1 MRNFLNCLLLVT
13 LMLGGTGKVWAF
25 SLLGP
30 FATYQT
36 PTLNYNGPFTSL
48 QAGGDLGGPMNLGE
62 EYRWGSPVLVYGFDS
77 SFVEYFGPQG
87 VAAVEAAVKIL
98 NDLPSTSA
106 MSGELNE
113 FPLSATR
120 YNYTAQQLR
129 LRDIKSLML
138 STLLQSMGLA
148 CPERYTWTIYQQV
161 PIEGTTPTQYIYS
174 IIQRNFD
181 PVSFRP
187 SPYVNNTLY
196 TYQILQIS
204 ASPDTWDCQEL
215 AVDVANPNVSVI
227 ASAGLQVGAVD
238 PRVIQ
243 QVYGTADLVQSGF
256 GLFYTGL
263 TRDDVGAIRYMYR
276 PQNVNWQS
284 APTGTVGSGA
294 GGSGSASTVSPWSA
308 AGFSVSIPNAA
319 SPWYYYGGISQTN
332 GNISIGNTNF
342 LAVGGRQGPGK
353 VSFVRVDTDPLIG
366 RYLNPVTINY
376 PEIVIGTNGAPV
388 GQVASRTITQPDI
401 LFTAADIGAIPN
413 NAQPYVYAVRGTTF
427 ERVVNPGVGTAFP
440 PDGPGIQQPGIQV
453 VLNKVGPWNLNIRNT
468 DQVAA
473 IKGFVWGSFDG
484 TTNAPI
490 VYPQGVQLQELEARL
505 FP

>member
-1 MRNFLNCLLLVT
+1 MRIFFNCLLLVT
-13 LMLGGTGKVWAF
+13 LIVGSAGKALAF

-36 PTLNYNGPFTSL
+36 ATLNYDSPFTSI
-48 QAGGDLGGPMNLGE
+48 QEEGDLGGPMNLGE

-106 MSGELNE
+106 MSAELNE
-113 FPLSATR
+113 FPLKASR

-129 LRDIKSLML
+129 LRDIKSIML
-138 STLLQSMGLA
+138 STLLQAMGLA
-148 CPERYTWTIYQQV
+148 CPERYAWTIYQQV
-161 PIEGTTPTQYIYS
+161 PIEGTTPQQYIYS

-196 TYQILQIS
+196 TYQILKVSS
-204 ASPDTWDCQEL
+204 APDTWDCQEL

-227 ASAGLQVGAVD
+227 ATAGLQTGVVD
-238 PRVIQ
+238 PRIIQ
-243 QVYGTADLVQSGF
+243 QVYGNSDLVQSGF

-284 APTGTVGSGA
+284 APTGTVGSG
-294 GGSGSASTVSPWSA
+294 SGSTVSPWSW
-308 AGFSVSIPNAA
+308 AGFSVSIPNAN
-319 SPWYYYGGISQTN
+319 SPWYYGGIAQTN
-332 GNISIGNTNF
+332 AGFGIGSTNF
-342 LAVGGRQGPGK
+342 VAVGGRQGPGK
-353 VSFVRVDTDPLIG
+353 IGFVRVDTDPLLG
-366 RYLNPVTINY
+366 QYLNPVTINY
-376 PEIVIGTNGAPV
+376 PEIVISTNGAPV
-388 GQVASRTITQPDI
+388 GQVASRTISQPDI
-401 LFTAADIGAIPN
+401 LFSAADIGAAAN
-413 NAQPYVYAVRGTTF
+413 TAQPYVYSVTGTTYD
-427 ERVVNPGVGTAFP
+427 RAINPGAGTASTA
-440 PDGPGIQQPGIQV
+440 DGPGIQQPGIQV
-453 VLNKVGPWNLNIRNT
+453 VLNKVGPWLLNIRDT

-490 VYPQGVQLQELEARL
+490 VYPQGVQLQELEGRL

>member
-1 MRNFLNCLLLVT
+1 MRNFLNCLLLVALFAGAT
-13 LMLGGTGKVWAF
+13 EKSLAF

-36 PTLNYNGPFTSL
+36 ATLNYASPFTSI
-48 QAGGDLGGPMNLGE
+48 QEEGDLGGPMNLGE

-87 VAAVEAAVKIL
+87 VAAIEAAVKIL

-106 MSGELNE
+106 MSAGLTEY
-113 FPLSATR
+113 PLSASR
-120 YNYTAQQLR
+120 YNYVAQQLR
-129 LRDIKSLML
+129 LRDIKSIML
-138 STLLQSMGLA
+138 STLLQAMGLA
-148 CPERYTWTIYQQV
+148 CPERYAWTIYRQV
-161 PIEGTTPTQYIYS
+161 PIEGTTPQQYIYS

-187 SPYVNNTLY
+187 TSYVNNTLY
-196 TYQILQIS
+196 TYQILQVGT
-204 ASPDTWDCQEL
+204 APDTWDCQEL
-215 AVDVANPNVSVI
+215 AVDVSNPNVSVI
-227 ASAGLQVGAVD
+227 ATAGLQSGVVD

-263 TRDDVGAIRYMYR
+263 TRDDVGAIRYLYR

-294 GGSGSASTVSPWSA
+294 GSTVSPWSW
-308 AGFSVSIPNAA
+308 AGFSVSIPNAT
-319 SPWYYYGGISQTN
+319 SPWSYYGGTSLTN
-332 GNISIGNTNF
+332 AGLSAGSTNF
-342 LAVGGRQGPGK
+342 VAVGGRQGPGK
-353 VSFVRVDTDPLIG
+353 VSFVRVDTDPLLG
-366 RYLNPVTINY
+366 QYLNPVTINY
-376 PEIVIGTNGAPV
+376 PEIVIGTDGAPV

-401 LFTAADIGAIPN
+401 LFSAADIGAAAN
-413 NAQPYVYAVRGTTF
+413 TAQPYVYSVNGTTF
-427 ERVVNPGVGTAFP
+427 ERAVNPGVSTAFP
-440 PDGPGIQQPGIQV
+440 ADGPGIQQPGIQV

-490 VYPQGVQLQELEARL
+490 VYPQGVQLQELESRL